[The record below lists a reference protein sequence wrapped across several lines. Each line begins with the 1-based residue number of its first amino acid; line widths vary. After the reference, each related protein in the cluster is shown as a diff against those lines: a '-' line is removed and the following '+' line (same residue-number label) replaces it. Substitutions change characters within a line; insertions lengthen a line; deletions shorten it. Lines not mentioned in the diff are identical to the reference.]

1 MAWSGPAPWPGHT
14 FETYMNSAVD
24 IIQAL
29 GFPIFVCLWLMYR
42 VEKRLDKIQK
52 ENHRSNILQAV
63 MLKTLDDDG
72 RMAEN
77 IRMLE
82 ADGELDTAGDSEEE
96 ES

>member
-14 FETYMNSAVD
+14 FETYMDPVN

-42 VEKRLDKIQK
+42 VEKRLDKIHK
-52 ENHRSNILQAV
+52 EQHRSNILQAV
-63 MLKTLDDDG
+63 IVKVLDEG
-72 RMAEN
+72 
-77 IRMLE
+77 
-82 ADGELDTAGDSEEE
+82 TAVPDNVVDEITGKVPAPSLE

>member
-14 FETYMNSAVD
+14 FKTYMNSAVD

-42 VEKRLDKIQK
+42 VEKRLDKIHK
-52 ENHRSNILQAV
+52 EQHRSNILQAV
-63 MLKTLDDDG
+63 IVKVLDEG
-72 RMAEN
+72 
-77 IRMLE
+77 
-82 ADGELDTAGDSEEE
+82 TAVPDNVVDEITGKVPVLPVEEE